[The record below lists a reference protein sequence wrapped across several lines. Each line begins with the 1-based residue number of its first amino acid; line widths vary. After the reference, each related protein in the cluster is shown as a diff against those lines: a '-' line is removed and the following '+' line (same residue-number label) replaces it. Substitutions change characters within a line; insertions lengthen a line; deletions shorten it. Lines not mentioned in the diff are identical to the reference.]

1 MRFIAL
7 YTKKKKKKQPLGI
20 LPYNDVFF
28 CVSKKIYRARFI
40 HMETKKKKTKE
51 GKEERERGKEKEL
64 TRTRQ
69 ISIAQKFH

>member
-40 HMETKKKKTKE
+40 HMETKKKKRKK
-51 GKEERERGKEKEL
+51 GKKRERGERRK
-64 TRTRQ
+64 
-69 ISIAQKFH
+69 S